1 MNNISYTI
9 YINPLMNIITKQK
22 NTIHI
27 KTLTFFE
34 AFSSTLHLTLSNF
47 VSYSLAPPRIARMN
61 DGGMPAAA
69 LLLRRLPAVHAV
81 VPLRLDITARDTKQF
96 LMVVVDDRV
105 G

>member
-9 YINPLMNIITKQK
+9 YINPLDEYYNQADKIIQS
-22 NTIHI
+22 IHI

-69 LLLRRLPAVHAV
+69 LLLRRLPAVHAA
-81 VPLRLDITARDTKQF
+81 VPLRLDIAARDTKQF
-96 LMVVVDDRV
+96 LI
-105 G
+105 GN

>member
-1 MNNISYTI
+1 
-9 YINPLMNIITKQK
+9 MNIITKQIK
-22 NTIHI
+22 YNPHTLDI

-69 LLLRRLPAVHAV
+69 LLPAVHAAV
-81 VPLRLDITARDTKQF
+81 LLRLDIAARDTKQF
-96 LMVVVDDRV
+96 LMV